1 MVVWVLNGQEKF
13 KILSIPS
20 TFIFYP
26 NYFKIWAESVRLS
39 GYKNGNKKICHTLQ
53 SVIIWPN
60 YFKIWTRNRNCPI
73 LWVKKWPKKECKQF
87 VKPSRLDWLLPFFS
101 QTRILRKLFATILC
115 SNIHGAVI
123 WSFSNCDNMMVS
135 NYLLQHDNFKLW

>member
-1 MVVWVLNGQEKF
+1 MAKKNLK
-13 KILSIPS
+13 KLSIPS
-20 TFIFYP
+20 TFIFTQTISR
-26 NYFKIWAESVRLS
+26 FGQRVSGCLS
-39 GYKNGNKKICHTLQ
+39 TKMATKKICHTLQ

-115 SNIHGAVI
+115 SNIHGSVI

-135 NYLLQHDNFKLW
+135 NYLLQHDNFKLQ